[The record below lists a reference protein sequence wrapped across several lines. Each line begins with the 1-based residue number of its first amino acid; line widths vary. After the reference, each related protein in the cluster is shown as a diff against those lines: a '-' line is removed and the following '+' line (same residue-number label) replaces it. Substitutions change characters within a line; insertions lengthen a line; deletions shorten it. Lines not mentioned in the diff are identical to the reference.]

1 MSAVTQGTSLA
12 SAWSE
17 TGLTVVPL
25 DEPIIR
31 LTSCLRISSAATSA
45 ARLGLDCESREMI
58 STGYFF
64 LPIMM
69 PSPIAARAS
78 ASTNR
83 SASPNAASGPDCG
96 LTNPIFTALAAW
108 MAGAG
113 KLDAAAAAST
123 PPAVFEGAPA
133 IDLVSLFAHGHFGLP
148 VFCAGT
154 VRSPAIGWV
163 QMISVLGSRPSSTR
177 P

>member
-25 DEPIIR
+25 EEPIIR
-31 LTSCLRISSAATSA
+31 LTSSLRISSAATSA

-64 LPIMM
+64 LPIVI

-78 ASTNR
+78 ASTKR
-83 SASPNAASGPDCG
+83 SASPKAASGPDCG
-96 LTNPIFTALAAW
+96 LTKPIFTVRAAW

-113 KLDAAAAAST
+113 NPDAAAAAST
-123 PPAVFEGAPA
+123 PPPYLRARLRET
-133 IDLVSLFAHGHFGLP
+133 VSFLIM
-148 VFCAGT
+148 VI
-154 VRSPAIGWV
+154 VSSP
-163 QMISVLGSRPSSTR
+163 
-177 P
+177 